1 MKMEINK
8 DIERILFTEKELSA
22 IADNIA
28 GQINTDYRGKELLV
42 VGVLKGSVIFL
53 ADIFRRLILD
63 CRLDFITAS
72 SYGSGYESS
81 GRIIIKKDID
91 TDIKGKHLLLCE
103 DILDTGNTLFY
114 LRQNL
119 IDRGAE
125 SVRICALLDKPSR
138 RQKPV
143 TPDYYGAQV
152 PDEFVV
158 GYGLDYDERYRNLPY
173 IGILKPEI
181 YT

>member
-1 MKMEINK
+1 MEINK

-28 GQINTDYRGKELLV
+28 GQINTDYKGKELLV

-53 ADIFRRLILD
+53 ADIFRRLSLD

-72 SYGSGYESS
+72 SYGSAAESS

-91 TDIKGKHLLLCE
+91 ADIKGKHLLLCE
-103 DILDTGNTLFY
+103 DILDTGNTLYY
-114 LRQNL
+114 LCQNL
-119 IDRGAE
+119 RERGAE
-125 SVRICALLDKPSR
+125 SIKICALLDKPSR

-143 TPDYYGAQV
+143 KPDYCGAQV
-152 PDEFVV
+152 PDAFIV

-181 YT
+181 YR